1 MDTLEKRTM
10 AKVSRRL
17 IPFVIICYFVAY
29 LDRVNLSFAA
39 LEMNKDL
46 QFSSTVYGT
55 GAGVFFI
62 TYFLL
67 ETPSNLVLL
76 KMGARRWIARIM
88 FTWGIISGCMAFIWN
103 DWSFYGVRFLFGAA
117 EAGFFPG
124 ILFYLTLYFPAAYR
138 ARMVSMFMV
147 AIPFS
152 AVIGSPL
159 SSIILYYADG
169 FLGFKGWQWIFI
181 SEAVPAL
188 ALSVVTWFYMTDHPS
203 QAQWLAPDERDWLVR
218 RQAAEV
224 RQREAAHTL
233 SVLQVLRNPRV
244 LALGIAG
251 FGIAYE
257 GYGMFYFLPQIV
269 KQFGLTNMQTGF
281 VSAIPF
287 AVGAVSMVWY
297 GKRSDRVMERR
308 SHTAVTFL
316 ITAIGMVLT
325 ALTPNPYVRL
335 CTLSVAAFGI
345 FSVLP
350 VFWSMP
356 TAFLSGTAAAA
367 GVAYINSIA
376 NIAGFVGNYIMGW
389 LRDMTGSFD
398 SGLLVIA
405 AVCNA
410 AAFATLSIHH
420 DRELEQTPSIDEPP
434 PIPGTVAEVI

>member
-1 MDTLEKRTM
+1 MDALETRTM

-46 QFSSTVYGT
+46 HFTATVYGL
-55 GAGVFFI
+55 GAGAFFI

-88 FTWGIISGCMAFIWN
+88 FTWGILSGAMAFIWN
-103 DWSFYGVRFLFGAA
+103 DWSFYIVRFLFGAA

-124 ILFYLTLYFPAAYR
+124 ILYYMTLYFPAAYR
-138 ARMVSMFMV
+138 ARMISLYMV
-147 AIPFS
+147 AIPVS

-159 SSIILYYADG
+159 STSILYMDG
-169 FLGFKGWQWIFI
+169 FLGIKGWQWVFI
-181 SEAVPAL
+181 SEAIPAL
-188 ALSVVTWFYMTDHPS
+188 ILSVVTWFYMTDHPS
-203 QAQWLAPDERDWLVR
+203 VAKWLEPDERDWLIK
-218 RQAAEV
+218 RQEAEV
-224 RQREAAHTL
+224 RQREAAHSM
-233 SVLQVLRNPRV
+233 SVAQVLRNPRV
-244 LALGIAG
+244 IALGVAG

-257 GYGMFYFLPQIV
+257 IYGMTYFLPQIV
-269 KQFGLTNMQTGF
+269 KQFGLTNMQTGL
-281 VSAIPF
+281 VSSIPF
-287 AVGAVSMVWY
+287 AVGACGMVWY

-316 ITAIGMVLT
+316 IAALGLILT
-325 ALTPNPYVRL
+325 SLTPNPYFRL
-335 CTLSVAAFGI
+335 SSLSFAAFGM

-356 TAFLSGTAAAA
+356 TAFLSGAAAAA

-376 NIAGFVGNYIMGW
+376 NIAGFVGSYVMGW
-389 LRDMTGSFD
+389 LRDLTGNFD

-405 AVCNA
+405 AVCNV
-410 AAFATLSIHH
+410 AAFATLCIHH
-420 DRELEQTPSIDEPP
+420 DKELEETPTTDDTAPEP
-434 PIPGTVAEVI
+434 GRVAEIV